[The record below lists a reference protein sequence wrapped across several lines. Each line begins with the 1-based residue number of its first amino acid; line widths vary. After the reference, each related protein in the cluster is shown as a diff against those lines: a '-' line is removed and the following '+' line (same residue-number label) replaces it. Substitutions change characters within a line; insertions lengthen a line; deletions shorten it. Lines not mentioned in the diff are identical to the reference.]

1 MSETRTIKIRTATYR
16 RLKVLAAEVG
26 MTLMD
31 LVDRIALDFEHKR
44 AETSAATVTPADQP
58 HVGAAMNLAEMG

>member
-1 MSETRTIKIRTATYR
+1 MSETRTIKIRMATYR

-31 LVDRIALDFEHKR
+31 LVDRIALDFERSR
-44 AETSAATVTPADQP
+44 AETSAPESPDRSRSQP
-58 HVGAAMNLAEMG
+58 DAENARPL